1 MGHPATSIEPQ
12 NDAFLSRGIGLNG
25 AARGVEPATAD
36 MGVAAVALKT
46 VAVVG
51 LGYVGLPTGIALASA
66 GLQVTGIDT
75 SARRLEDI
83 REGGVDLLPID
94 RGRLDEVLSDGPG
107 APARM
112 MLTSDTAALASA
124 DAVVI
129 CVPTPVDE
137 HLQPDLRWLRSAC
150 GSVVERARPGQL
162 LVLTSTSYVGTTR
175 DLLISP
181 LARRGLRTGEDV
193 HVAFSPERIDPGNT
207 TWRQEA
213 VPRLV
218 GGATPACGQ
227 AAKALMERIAGRVHL
242 LSSAEAAELAK
253 LYENSFRAVNIAFA
267 NEMAGVSRR
276 FGLDPIEVTDA
287 AATKPYGFMA
297 FYPGAGVGG
306 HCIPCDPHYL
316 LGGLRETQVTAPL
329 LERAMEGIAARPREV
344 VARAVELLESRG
356 NAVACARVLVVGASY
371 KPGIQDTRESPA
383 LEIMRE
389 LSARGAAIAY
399 HDPLVRSLALDGDLA
414 LLSVAQPHAEDYDL
428 AVVVTV
434 HTGFD
439 YAWLDGMEQVLD
451 CTYRTAAPAVREL
464 I

>member
-1 MGHPATSIEPQ
+1 MGYPATTTEPQ
-12 NDAFLSRGIGLNG
+12 TGTLVSRDVVLHG
-25 AARGVEPATAD
+25 AAREVEPAAAD
-36 MGVAAVALKT
+36 MGVAAVAIKT

-66 GLQVTGIDT
+66 GLNVLGIDT
-75 SARRLEDI
+75 SARRLQDI
-83 REGGVDLLPID
+83 TEGGADLLPID
-94 RGRLDEVLSDGPG
+94 RGRLEEVLADAPG

-112 MLTSDTAALASA
+112 MLTSDADALADA

-218 GGATPACGQ
+218 GGATPACAR
-227 AAKALMERIAGRVHL
+227 AAQSLVERIAGRVHTV
-242 LSSAEAAELAK
+242 SSPEAAELAK

-267 NEMAGVSRR
+267 NEMAGVTRR
-276 FGLDPIEVTDA
+276 LGLDPIEVTEA

-316 LGGLRETQVTAPL
+316 LGGLREAQATAPL

-356 NAVACARVLVVGASY
+356 NTVACSRVLVVGASY

-383 LEIMRE
+383 LEIIRE
-389 LSARGAAIAY
+389 LSALGAGIAY
-399 HDPLVRSLALDGDLA
+399 HDPLVRSLALGDDLA
-414 LLSVAQPHAEDYDL
+414 LLSVAQPQPADYDL
-428 AVVVTV
+428 ALVVTV
-434 HTGFD
+434 HPGHD
-439 YAWLDGMEQVLD
+439 YAWLDRMEQVLD
-451 CTYRTAAPAVREL
+451 CTYRTAAPAVRAL
-464 I
+464 V